1 MSKLVIISGATATGK
16 SELAIEVAKEIG
28 AEIISADSMQLYKGM
43 DIGTAKLTMAER
55 QGITHHLLD
64 LVDVKT
70 DVTVSWY
77 QELARAKIDELR
89 GAGKSVVVVGGTG
102 LYIKAILDDLNFPE
116 TDPEVRMKLNQ
127 EAEKIG
133 GDAMH
138 QKLAKLDPAASLA
151 IPKENVRRVIR
162 ALEVIEITGKPFT
175 AILPREDSTKY
186 PDAMQ
191 FGLAMDRESLD
202 IRIDN
207 RVAKM
212 WEAGFVDEVEE
223 LILTLSKEGN
233 STAVIGTILRD
244 RYAVPDARLVTGER
258 ISQTLARNN
267 IVPSYPEDMMNLMRK
282 ALSLIDHLNSNKKD
296 LHNRRQLELCE
307 SRIRRLA
314 KYYIGTGR
322 LSSTW
327 AYKRD
332 QLRLMVE

>member
-28 AEIISADSMQLYKGM
+28 AEIISADSMQLYRGM
-43 DIGTAKLTMAER
+43 DIGTAKLAMAER

-70 DVTVSWY
+70 DVTVAWY

-89 GAGKSVVVVGGTG
+89 GAGKSVVVIGGTG

-116 TDPEVRMKLNQ
+116 TDPEVREKLNQ
-127 EAEKIG
+127 EAEKVG

-191 FGLAMDRESLD
+191 FGLAMNRESLD

-223 LILTLSKEGN
+223 LIDQGILEGKTAQAAIGYAQIIRMKHGSMSQEEAIEDTARATRQYARRQETWFSRDLRITWLSAT
-233 STAVIGTILRD
+233 S
-244 RYAVPDARLVTGER
+244 
-258 ISQTLARNN
+258 
-267 IVPSYPEDMMNLMRK
+267 NLSERK
-282 ALSLIDHLNSNKKD
+282 ASLLQAILKS
-296 LHNRRQLELCE
+296 
-307 SRIRRLA
+307 
-314 KYYIGTGR
+314 
-322 LSSTW
+322 
-327 AYKRD
+327 
-332 QLRLMVE
+332 

>member
-64 LVDVKT
+64 LVVAKT

-89 GAGKSVVVVGGTG
+89 GVGKSVVVVGGTG

-138 QKLAKLDPAASLA
+138 QKLAKLDPAASMA

-202 IRIDN
+202 IRIDK

-223 LILTLSKEGN
+223 LINQGILEGKTAQAAIGYAQIIRMKHGSMSQEEAIEDTARATRQYARRQETWFSRDLRITWLSAT
-233 STAVIGTILRD
+233 S
-244 RYAVPDARLVTGER
+244 
-258 ISQTLARNN
+258 
-267 IVPSYPEDMMNLMRK
+267 NLSERK
-282 ALSLIDHLNSNKKD
+282 ASLLQAILKS
-296 LHNRRQLELCE
+296 
-307 SRIRRLA
+307 
-314 KYYIGTGR
+314 
-322 LSSTW
+322 
-327 AYKRD
+327 
-332 QLRLMVE
+332 

>member
-77 QELARAKIDELR
+77 QDLARAKIDELR

-202 IRIDN
+202 IRIDK

-223 LILTLSKEGN
+223 LINQGILEGKTAQAAIGYAQIIRMKHGSMSQEEAIEDTARATRQYGRRQETWFSRDLRITWLSAT
-233 STAVIGTILRD
+233 S
-244 RYAVPDARLVTGER
+244 
-258 ISQTLARNN
+258 
-267 IVPSYPEDMMNLMRK
+267 NLSERK
-282 ALSLIDHLNSNKKD
+282 ASLLQAILKS
-296 LHNRRQLELCE
+296 
-307 SRIRRLA
+307 
-314 KYYIGTGR
+314 
-322 LSSTW
+322 
-327 AYKRD
+327 
-332 QLRLMVE
+332 